1 MAFNTV
7 TYSVMGILLR
17 APRTGYDVV
26 KELKSFRPAK
36 SSQIYP
42 VLSKLEKQGLATVQV
57 MHQSGRPDKKI
68 YQLTDLGKSHLLE
81 WLDTHPEPPVI
92 RDDFLSMLFS
102 AWAKDV
108 STVTRLLTD
117 RRRMLDKHAED
128 LNAKYAQLLQTF
140 PTKIKDP
147 ASTQLS
153 AYLLVG
159 RRLRLLEEE
168 GKWCEEMLTQI
179 ASWQN

>member
-1 MAFNTV
+1 
-7 TYSVMGILLR
+7 
-17 APRTGYDVV
+17 
-26 KELKSFRPAK
+26 
-36 SSQIYP
+36 
-42 VLSKLEKQGLATVQV
+42 
-57 MHQSGRPDKKI
+57 
-68 YQLTDLGKSHLLE
+68 
-81 WLDTHPEPPVI
+81 
-92 RDDFLSMLFS
+92 
-102 AWAKDV
+102 
-108 STVTRLLTD
+108 
-117 RRRMLDKHAED
+117 MLDKHAED